1 MNVTG
6 CWALQWKSLWYG
18 KAKDVAVSQSRDGS
32 AQGPLRECSASS
44 GAGLDSRVGKH
55 QRRDMAKNVKIL
67 FPHPLCLNTYLHH
80 LSCNQA
86 EQDLDPGIPFTS
98 K

>member
-1 MNVTG
+1 MSAGHRLVLPVGLRTQDECDLG
-6 CWALQWKSLWYG
+6 AG
-18 KAKDVAVSQSRDGS
+18 PSRE
-32 AQGPLRECSASS
+32 RSASS
-44 GAGLDSRVGKH
+44 GAGLDTKVGKC

-67 FPHPLCLNTYLHH
+67 FPHLLCLNTYLYH

-86 EQDLDPGIPFTS
+86 EQDLDPGIPFTA